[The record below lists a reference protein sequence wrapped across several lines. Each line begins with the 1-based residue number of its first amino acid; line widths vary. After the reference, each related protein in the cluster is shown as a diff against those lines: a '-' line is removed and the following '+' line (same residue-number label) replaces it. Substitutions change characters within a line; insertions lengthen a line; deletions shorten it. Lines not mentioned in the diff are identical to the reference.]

1 VAVLAEALLRTLL
14 IGVVWPQFSGW
25 LGGVPLL
32 DPTAATVIEVLGA
45 VALLVTWLGRDRRWR
60 RRSLLVALASAAST
74 GVVAAVLRLTGTV
87 TDPYPATFA
96 IWVAVAFAAM
106 AGLPLVLRSAGN
118 GWAGHG
124 RRVTASMAVPLT
136 ATGAFLIINYEY
148 GIWPYA
154 RDVFAHVHT
163 VSPEALAL
171 LTAPQRYAG
180 VPRGPVIQPPHVIV
194 VGIDPPGTRS
204 HFRHRPGVVV
214 LPPAYF
220 GPQGAHLPVLV
231 MLVGTPGTPINW
243 LRAGHAQAV
252 ADAYASA
259 HHGIAPVLVVIDHN
273 GSATA
278 DSECVDGPQG
288 AAETYLTLDVPAFLT
303 GELHLVHDADRWGVA
318 GFSEGG
324 TCALDLVL
332 RHPDVYRH
340 LVDLAGDPRPNLGNA
355 GDTLRKLYGGS
366 RAAQQAHDPVWLL
379 ATGQYS
385 GVTAWFAAG
394 AGDRARVR
402 TSRRLAVA
410 STGAGILTH
419 EFVGIGGHNWQFAA
433 DAFARILAPLCDEMA
448 CLPAGSK

>member
-1 VAVLAEALLRTLL
+1 MLLRTTP
-14 IGVVWPQFSGW
+14 IGAVLPRIAAG
-25 LGGVPLL
+25 LGSVPLL
-32 DPTAATVIEVLGA
+32 DPAVAAVVEFLGA
-45 VALLVTWLGRDRRWR
+45 VALLATWLGRDRPWR
-60 RRSLLVALASAAST
+60 RRALLVALGSVAST
-74 GVVAAVLRLTGTV
+74 GIVAAALRLTGAV

-96 IWVAVAFAAM
+96 IWVAVAFTAL
-106 AGLPLVLRSAGN
+106 AGLPVVLRSAGS
-118 GWAGHG
+118 GWAARG
-124 RRVTASMAVPLT
+124 RRVMATLAVPLT
-136 ATGAFLIINYEY
+136 AAGAFLIINYQY

-163 VSPEALAL
+163 VSPEALAH
-171 LTAPQRYAG
+171 LTGPQHYADAA
-180 VPRGPVIQPPHVIV
+180 RGPVVQPPHVVV
-194 VGIDPPGTRS
+194 VGVDPTGARS

-259 HHGIAPVLVVIDHN
+259 HRGIAPVLVVIDHN

-303 GELHLVHDADRWGVA
+303 SELHLVHDADRWGVA

-355 GDTLRKLYGGS
+355 RQSLHRLFNGS
-366 RAAQQAHDPVWLL
+366 RSAQQAHDPDWLL
-379 ATGQYS
+379 ATGHYP

-394 AGDRARVR
+394 AHDRTRVR
-402 TSRRLAVA
+402 TSQRLAAA
-410 STGAGILTH
+410 SADAGIRAH
-419 EFVGIGGHNWQFAA
+419 QFVGISGHNWQFAA
-433 DAFARILAPLCDEMA
+433 DAFAQVLAPLCEEMA
-448 CLPAGSK
+448 CVPADST